1 MHFTADTRVADIA
14 ATDPATIKVFQQ
26 HQIDFCCGGKIPLSE
41 ACARHGLD
49 ADALLEELRAVQRGP
64 GEIPNWEKSTLS
76 ALIAHIQQRYHQP
89 LRSEL
94 PRLGEMLAKVVLRH
108 GDRLADTLFP
118 LQAAFL
124 GLRSELLEHMAKED
138 AVLFPAIRASEEAL
152 IHGGDRGQ
160 SWRWIEQPIDVMEAE
175 HASAGDALKTMR
187 ALTNG
192 YTPPENACPTFRGL
206 YHGLAE
212 LETDMHLHVHLEN
225 TILFPRAVALARS
238 LAALEAGRADAS

>member
-1 MHFTADTRVADIA
+1 MDFTADTRVADIA

-41 ACARHGLD
+41 VCARHGID
-49 ADALLEELRAVQRGP
+49 TAALLDELRAVQRGP
-64 GEIPNWEKSTLS
+64 GQIPDWNKSTLT

-94 PRLGEMLAKVVLRH
+94 PRLGDMMAKVVLRH
-108 GDRLADTLFP
+108 GDHLADTLFP
-118 LQAAFL
+118 LQAAFV
-124 GLRSELLEHMAKED
+124 GLRGELLEHMTKED
-138 AVLFPAIRASEEAL
+138 AVLFPAIKSSEEAL
-152 IHGGDRGQ
+152 THGKDCGQ
-160 SWRWIEQPIDVMEAE
+160 AWRWIEQPIEVMEAE
-175 HASAGDALKTMR
+175 HTSAGEALKTMR

-225 TILFPRAVALARS
+225 TILFPRAAALARA
-238 LAALEAGRADAS
+238 LAAKEAGAGDAA